1 MILMYLRAY
10 YIIGRG
16 LCLLFGTGNFQSLSS
31 CNKDENP
38 VAGTVWDWSEAPITR
53 TFTFNDTEVVFDYR
67 GEFGP
72 DDITTDQ
79 YKSSYTYTS
88 DTVTFE
94 MNGWSGVVWKYKG
107 TISGNTMHL
116 VDSGIEGI
124 DITLTKKQ

>member
-1 MILMYLRAY
+1 MFGMALVA
-10 YIIGRG
+10 IIMGV
-16 LCLLFGTGNFQSLSS
+16 SLSS

-38 VAGTVWDWSEAPITR
+38 VAGTVDENPVAGTVWEWSEAPITW

>member
-1 MILMYLRAY
+1 MKTLKMFGMALVA
-10 YIIGRG
+10 IIMGV
-16 LCLLFGTGNFQSLSS
+16 SLSS

-38 VAGTVWDWSEAPITR
+38 VAGTVWEWSEAPITW

-88 DTVTFE
+88 DTVTSEFC
-94 MNGWSGVVWKYKG
+94 NNLY
-107 TISGNTMHL
+107 
-116 VDSGIEGI
+116 
-124 DITLTKKQ
+124 

>member
-38 VAGTVWDWSEAPITR
+38 VAGTVWEWSEAPITW

-72 DDITTDQ
+72 DDISTDQ

-94 MNGWSGVVWKYKG
+94 MTGWSGVVWKYKG